1 MKIIF
6 NKSVMLYITLVTERY
21 VKVLEL
27 RLFLLTDEFPV
38 TIYVQ
43 INVRIT
49 RRIAWFFKVTEVTY
63 FIDYNTTTRRIYF
76 VFTAKI
82 INL

>member
-1 MKIIF
+1 M
-6 NKSVMLYITLVTERY
+6 TERY

-27 RLFLLTDEFPV
+27 RLFLLTYEFPV

-63 FIDYNTTTRRIYF
+63 FIDYNTTTRRMYF
-76 VFTAKI
+76 VFTDKI